1 MTINT
6 KAAEPAPI
14 SGSSRQVARQAGE
27 EKRRR
32 RVVMLV
38 MAAAAARIAV
48 DKRTLAGVIVIAIG
62 VAAMK
67 GMTQERGFPVLDWY
81 RSLGR
86 DKNPNPT

>member
-6 KAAEPAPI
+6 DAAEPAAI

-27 EKRRR
+27 EKRRQ
-32 RVVMLV
+32 RVVKLV
-38 MAAAAARIAV
+38 MVAAVARMAV
-48 DKRTLAGVIVIAIG
+48 DRRTLAGVIVVAIG

-86 DKNPNPT
+86 DESSNPT